1 MGTLACRLKAVLTLG
16 LLSNVARYLVAEAFC
31 SHALVS
37 AADAPT
43 QPVSSMPRNE
53 FVYHW
58 EQRHLMHF
66 SRLHNAT
73 LIGFADMFRRLV
85 IGCISTAIICI
96 TSFERS
102 YGAAAAFSDDGNH
115 VYLLDSKLPKGMVLD
130 VDLTNFTTKELSLGV
145 STEVHGIVNAPSA
158 LLFVTEK
165 SLYRRPL
172 PNGEVGK
179 VCDAPA
185 GSYFE
190 DVACNR
196 AKHGILLLCHTKD
209 FRDWP
214 AYYLREQESKPT
226 SLVLR
231 RVRALVGAVFDRD
244 GHLFFASGGDLWE
257 GDITTPSEPEEPPA
271 VEADRFAP
279 VALLE
284 TANTTP
290 NSTGAR
296 ELAVAGRT
304 VYAHMTRMGGSGWG
318 DMISVRWPPEPKTE
332 EGKDPST
339 ERAVRVNV
347 EAFQSA
353 LAAFRAYG
361 SNSGASYL
369 CGSPDGKKVFFAT
382 RDTGPSGNTVRF
394 YLGDETGEI
403 HPLDQLKIENS
414 RPVGTST
421 QPDYNTA
428 INISI
433 SDSSIKVGEIELR
446 TGPLATKGK
455 YISKKAAE
463 KVFGPVAD
471 EYSPG
476 RVSVYA
482 WPNLGLQI
490 QEGLRGSEEG
500 KIFKF
505 IAFFENNRREDK
517 NSGEFKGHVVVN
529 GIDVEPNTSFE
540 SIRTEL
546 TQQGFKVTSSG
557 DTTYARKESPSGHIE
572 IYKSQAGKIEWIEAW
587 CQ

>member
-1 MGTLACRLKAVLTLG
+1 MIWRLAT
-16 LLSNVARYLVAEAFC
+16 
-31 SHALVS
+31 
-37 AADAPT
+37 
-43 QPVSSMPRNE
+43 
-53 FVYHW
+53 
-58 EQRHLMHF
+58 
-66 SRLHNAT
+66 
-73 LIGFADMFRRLV
+73 
-85 IGCISTAIICI
+85 ICI
-96 TSFERS
+96 AAAIVSIASAESS
-102 YGAAAAFSDDGNH
+102 YGADAAFSDDGNH
-115 VYLLDSKLPKGMVLD
+115 VYVLGEKLPKGTVLD
-130 VDLTNFTTKELSLGV
+130 VDLINFTTKQLSLGV
-145 STEVHGIVNAPSA
+145 TTEVRAVANAPHA

-172 PNGEVGK
+172 PEGEVAK
-179 VCDAPA
+179 ICDAPA
-185 GSYFE
+185 GSYLE

-214 AYYLREQESKPT
+214 AYYLREQETKPT

-257 GDITTPSEPEEPPA
+257 GEITTPSEPGEMPA

-304 VYAHMTRMGGSGWG
+304 VYARMTRMGGSGSG
-318 DMISVRWPPEPKTE
+318 EMISVSWPPEPNEDAKA
-332 EGKDPST
+332 PS
-339 ERAVRVNV
+339 RASPVKANV
-347 EAFQSA
+347 ESFKSA
-353 LAAFRAYG
+353 LSTFRAYG
-361 SNSGASYL
+361 SNEGASYL

-394 YLGDETGEI
+394 YLGDETGGI

-421 QPDYNTA
+421 QPEHNTA

-446 TGPLATKGK
+446 TGPQATKGK

-476 RVSVYA
+476 RVFVYA

-505 IAFFENNRREDK
+505 IAFFENSRREDK

-540 SIRTEL
+540 SIRTQL

-557 DTTYARKESPSGHIE
+557 DTTYARKENSSGHIE
-572 IYKSQAGKIEWIEAW
+572 IYKSQAGKIQWIEAW